1 MPSTPAA
8 WRLQA
13 AVEALACEGV
23 IATPTE
29 AVWGLSCDPDN
40 SAAVEATEAAQISFG
55 GFGYAKEYHVER
67 LVREALLFRIVP
79 VTPQMLL
86 SFIAEKALGL
96 PKSY

>member
-1 MPSTPAA
+1 MADDDIAYTPASELA
-8 WRLQA
+8 AAYRAKRLS
-13 AVEALACEGV
+13 
-23 IATPTE
+23 P
-29 AVWGLSCDPDN
+29 
-40 SAAVEATEAAQISFG
+40 VEATEAAQITFG

>member
-1 MPSTPAA
+1 MMIASVVGKTAA
-8 WRLQA
+8 PPIPITARNPINICG
-13 AVEALACEGV
+13 VEANAAKLLA
-23 IATPTE
+23 A
-29 AVWGLSCDPDN
+29 D
-40 SAAVEATEAAQISFG
+40 AAVEATEAAQITFG

>member
-1 MPSTPAA
+1 MGLTLYTGGTFDLFHAGHVAFLQKARGAA
-8 WRLQA
+8 A
-13 AVEALACEGV
+13 A
-23 IATPTE
+23 E
-29 AVWGLSCDPDN
+29 AVAAD
-40 SAAVEATEAAQISFG
+40 AAVEATEAAQISFG